1 MPSIF
6 KNILITITNRKE
18 NTFIRKRGEN
28 SGWKMF
34 IVVRKHFKL
43 RSHSKSLKVSYRAT
57 LQSCKQRGNPEVGA
71 PSA

>member
-28 SGWKMF
+28 NGRF